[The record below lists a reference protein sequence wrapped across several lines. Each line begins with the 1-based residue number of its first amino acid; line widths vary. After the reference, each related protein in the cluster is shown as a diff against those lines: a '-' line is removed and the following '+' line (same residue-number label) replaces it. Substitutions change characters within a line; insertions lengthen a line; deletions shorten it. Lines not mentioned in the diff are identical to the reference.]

1 MENISTS
8 TKIYVYTTKTAREK
22 GVYKVGGTRKEV
34 AAVRINEQ
42 DGTACWEPLE
52 EVWSSEFLKDVWDD
66 QVREK
71 LFNYGLQSQRVDKNR
86 EWVTAPEGAK
96 ALTDESVVALTKNAI
111 NSLEDKGGLKVFR
124 PKETQKQALEAVVKG
139 IEKALAGDQTAVRGV
154 LDLCARF
161 GKTLWVLWL
170 FETLRQRL
178 GYSVLLLPAYWL
190 SAHSSFEKE
199 IEEFR
204 DFNHLT
210 FIDTSTEGWQEK
222 LTCARSEG
230 SPIVVS
236 LSLCG
241 DASKERLQ
249 KFNPIRDLPQDE
261 VFLFCDEAD
270 VGAHTERSARVLK
283 YVFPSV

>member
-1 MENISTS
+1 MDNSL
-8 TKIYVYTTKTAREK
+8 TKIYIYTTATARK
-22 GVYKVGGTRKEV
+22 LGVYKVGGTHKES
-34 AAVRINEQ
+34 AKVRIEEQ

-52 EVWSSEFLKDVWDD
+52 EVWSSEYLNGVWDD

-71 LFNYGLQSQRVDKNR
+71 LFGYGLCPKRQDKNR
-86 EWVTAPEGAK
+86 EWVVAPEGAT
-96 ALTDESVVALTKNAI
+96 ALTDEVIMNLTRSAV
-111 NSLEDKGGLKVFR
+111 NSLEEKGGLKIFR
-124 PKETQKQALEAVVKG
+124 PTATQSKAHDEVLEG
-139 IEKALAGDQTAVRGV
+139 IEKALAGDSSAVKGV

-170 FETLRQRL
+170 FKTLQERL

-199 IEEFR
+199 IQEFR
-204 DFNHLT
+204 EFNG
-210 FIDTSTEGWQEK
+210 FAYIDTSEEGWEQN
-222 LTCARSEG
+222 LNRARSENI
-230 SPIVVS
+230 PVVVS

-241 DASKERLQ
+241 DATEKRLQ
-249 KFNPIRDLPQDE
+249 KFDPIRNLPQDE

-270 VGAHTERSARVLK
+270 VGAHTERSARVLQ